1 MKKIILIT
9 ICVFAAFAG
18 GGFYYHILTKAELL
32 RIEKPIPF
40 ESFWTV
46 NWKGRNGEFSS
57 NVTYEQAV
65 FLTESEAI
73 GFRDS
78 LENAFKLLR
87 ITGSENDVR
96 ITKQNNPAH
105 E

>member
-9 ICVFAAFAG
+9 MCVFVAFAG

-32 RIEKPIPF
+32 RLEKPIPF
-40 ESFWTV
+40 ESFWAV
-46 NWKGRNGEFSS
+46 EWKGRKGQFHM
-57 NVTYEQAV
+57 
-65 FLTESEAI
+65 
-73 GFRDS
+73 
-78 LENAFKLLR
+78 
-87 ITGSENDVR
+87 VR